1 MENNHFDE
9 LLYSLP
15 DYISG
20 ELDDE
25 KVKEQIEAKLLVDSS
40 FREEYD
46 SLKSTMNF
54 IREAEP
60 EPPSEVYFANLQAN
74 ILSKVHKETEPSRV
88 SILSR
93 LVGYW
98 KVVVP
103 ALTVCVVLIIY
114 TQNMNTPPL
123 PLTENV
129 KVQMP
134 LQKSLNDKGGNK
146 SQDTST
152 KDAVITNETSAPTD
166 NTSSNESTEVNFN
179 SSKHK
184 RTESE
189 SVSSKENVT
198 TNESANLSDDSEGGI
213 IFGREDDTQAQ
224 YDYDNLSTDDQ
235 LDILQSLR
243 DKKL

>member
-15 DYISG
+15 DYITG

-25 KVKEQIEAKLLVDSS
+25 KIKEEIEAKLLVDSS

-54 IREAEP
+54 LQEAEL

-74 ILSKVHKETEPSRV
+74 ILSKVRKENPSEKQ
-88 SILSR
+88 SILGR

-103 ALTVCVVLIIY
+103 ALTVCVVLVIY
-114 TQNMNTPPL
+114 SQNMNSPQL
-123 PLTENV
+123 PFTENKVPAGLTEKQGNKNQDTAGKDEV
-129 KVQMP
+129 ITKENSPSVNTVVSEEPDFTPRYKKQISISSNEI
-134 LQKSLNDKGGNK
+134 KSIEDNSSLNDEPDG
-146 SQDTST
+146 S
-152 KDAVITNETSAPTD
+152 I
-166 NTSSNESTEVNFN
+166 
-179 SSKHK
+179 
-184 RTESE
+184 
-189 SVSSKENVT
+189 
-198 TNESANLSDDSEGGI
+198 L
-213 IFGREDDTQAQ
+213 FGRDDETQAQ
-224 YDYDNLSTDDQ
+224 DEYDNLSADDQ
-235 LDILQSLR
+235 LDILQSLK

>member
-25 KVKEQIEAKLLVDSS
+25 KVKEEIEAKLLVDSS

-74 ILSKVHKETEPSRV
+74 ILSKVHKETEPERQ

-114 TQNMNTPPL
+114 SQNMNTPPL

-134 LQKSLNDKGGNK
+134 LQKPLNEKSGNK
-146 SQDTST
+146 SQDTSS
-152 KDAVITNETSAPTD
+152 KDAVITNDNSDPID
-166 NTSSNESTEVNFN
+166 NTSSNESNEINLNT
-179 SSKHK
+179 SKHK
-184 RTESE
+184 RTESI
-189 SVSSKENVT
+189 SSNDNVT
-198 TNESANLSDDSEGGI
+198 PDETVSLSDDTEGGI

>member
-1 MENNHFDE
+1 MENNQFDE

-15 DYISG
+15 DYITG
-20 ELDDE
+20 ELSDE
-25 KVKEQIEAKLLVDSS
+25 KVKEEIEAKLLTDSS

-74 ILSKVHKETEPSRV
+74 ILSKVYKESEPERQ

-103 ALTVCVVLIIY
+103 ALTVCVVLVIY
-114 TQNMNTPPL
+114 SQSMNTPPL
-123 PLTENV
+123 PLAQDV
-129 KVQMP
+129 KVKMP
-134 LQKSLNDKGGNK
+134 LSDKGGNK
-146 SQDTST
+146 NQDTSL
-152 KDAVITNETSAPTD
+152 KDEVITNDNSAPTD
-166 NTSSNESTEVNFN
+166 NTSSSEFGESNEVNLTA
-179 SSKHK
+179 SKHK
-184 RTESE
+184 KSE
-189 SVSSKENVT
+189 SISSKENISSD
-198 TNESANLSDDSEGGI
+198 EGAISNLSEDTEGGI
-213 IFGREDDTQAQ
+213 IFGREDDSQAQ
-224 YDYDNLSTDDQ
+224 DEYNNLSTDDQ

>member
-15 DYISG
+15 DYITG

-25 KVKEQIEAKLLVDSS
+25 KIKEEIEAKLLVDSS

-54 IREAEP
+54 LQEAEL

-74 ILSKVHKETEPSRV
+74 ILSKTRKESPSERQ
-88 SILSR
+88 SILAK

-103 ALTVCVVLIIY
+103 ALTVCIVLFIF
-114 TQNMNTPPL
+114 TQNMDSPQL
-123 PLTENV
+123 PLTEN
-129 KVQMP
+129 KVQT
-134 LQKSLNDKGGNK
+134 SLTEKHVNK
-146 SQDTST
+146 NQDTAL
-152 KDAVITNETSAPTD
+152 KDEVITKENSALDNNDALRESDSAPRYKRQVS
-166 NTSSNESTEVNFN
+166 TSSNEIISSEDN
-179 SSKHK
+179 SSY
-184 RTESE
+184 TDEPDGSI
-189 SVSSKENVT
+189 
-198 TNESANLSDDSEGGI
+198 L
-213 IFGREDDTQAQ
+213 FGRDEETQAQ
-224 YDYDNLSTDDQ
+224 DEYDNLSADDQ
-235 LDILQSLR
+235 LDILQSLK

>member
-15 DYISG
+15 DYITG

-25 KVKEQIEAKLLVDSS
+25 KIKGEIEAKLLVDSS

-54 IREAEP
+54 LQEAEL

-74 ILSKVHKETEPSRV
+74 ILSKVRRESPSERQ
-88 SILSR
+88 SILGR

-103 ALTVCVVLIIY
+103 ALTVCVVLVIY
-114 TQNMNTPPL
+114 SQNMNSPQL
-123 PLTENV
+123 PFTENKVPTALTE
-129 KVQMP
+129 KP
-134 LQKSLNDKGGNK
+134 TNK
-146 SQDTST
+146 SQDTAG
-152 KDAVITNETSAPTD
+152 KDEVIAKENSPSV
-166 NTSSNESTEVNFN
+166 NTVASEESDLTPRYKKQISISSNEKITSEDN
-179 SSKHK
+179 SSY
-184 RTESE
+184 TDEPDGSI
-189 SVSSKENVT
+189 
-198 TNESANLSDDSEGGI
+198 L
-213 IFGREDDTQAQ
+213 FGRDDETQAQ
-224 YDYDNLSTDDQ
+224 DEYDNLSADDQ
-235 LDILQSLR
+235 LDILQSLK